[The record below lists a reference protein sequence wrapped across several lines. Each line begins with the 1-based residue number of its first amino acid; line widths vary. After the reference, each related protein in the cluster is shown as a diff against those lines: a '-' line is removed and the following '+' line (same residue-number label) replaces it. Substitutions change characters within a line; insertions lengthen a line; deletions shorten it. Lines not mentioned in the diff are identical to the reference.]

1 MATRATIRSGE
12 TIQGGGGNPRDTPDY
27 MAPLY
32 IIRATPTRLPARA
45 WWWWN
50 ILFAHYTR
58 HILKLLFPFCFY
70 GFTPFRNKVTF
81 LNILISNYF
90 KGISLPLKKSPFFIQ
105 KSPFFTEI
113 SFPLKKSL
121 RLLKK
126 SPCSSRI
133 HPAFRRNLFAF
144 EVDTQC
150 TVHRAKFLK
159 TESIL
164 QKYINRQSIVKIST
178 LQCITH
184 RGVDLVPLE
193 SKTLYNYER
202 FINNH
207 INQEPSWAGFIQK
220 WGKNPPE
227 KKARWRASTQSGN
240 LPRMEPNSWSNQR
253 ARAPNCCGVFAITV
267 LLTFQQ
273 C

>member
-1 MATRATIRSGE
+1 M
-12 TIQGGGGNPRDTPDY
+12 
-27 MAPLY
+27 
-32 IIRATPTRLPARA
+32 
-45 WWWWN
+45 
-50 ILFAHYTR
+50 
-58 HILKLLFPFCFY
+58 
-70 GFTPFRNKVTF
+70 
-81 LNILISNYF
+81 
-90 KGISLPLKKSPFFIQ
+90 KKSPY
-105 KSPFFTEI
+105 
-113 SFPLKKSL
+113 
-121 RLLKK
+121 
-126 SPCSSRI
+126 SSRI

-220 WGKNPPE
+220 WGKNLPG
-227 KKARWRASTQSGN
+227 KKQGGVRLHSRGTCLEWSQILEVTREPGSPTVAVFLPSQCCWHFNNAKLLPWRWQ
-240 LPRMEPNSWSNQR
+240 
-253 ARAPNCCGVFAITV
+253 
-267 LLTFQQ
+267 FQH
-273 C
+273 